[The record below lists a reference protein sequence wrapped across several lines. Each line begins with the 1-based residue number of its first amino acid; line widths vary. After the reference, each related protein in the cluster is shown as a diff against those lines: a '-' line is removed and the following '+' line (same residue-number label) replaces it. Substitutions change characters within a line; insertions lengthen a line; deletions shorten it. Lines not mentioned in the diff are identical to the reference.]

1 MYRQNRWNKLAAYA
15 VTTML
20 ICTAFMTTPTDIYA
34 ETTSSTSSNTSSSS
48 STSTT
53 TTTSSHTDYSG
64 AYSSSNYIKPGN
76 YWFTPSAK
84 YGELVTITLPI
95 VNMTP
100 YNLKEVVITPIISG
114 NKKDWPFEIT
124 QTNYVLKLDSLVGS
138 KAEPDVNKRTK
149 DLFWTFQVR
158 DDVMNGYYPIQYQ
171 ILYTDELCNQGS
183 CTISTYI
190 ECTGKPG
197 AKSVNG
203 DDADEK
209 KSTPRIIVTG
219 FETDPAEVFAGE
231 NFMLTIHVKNTS
243 SKTPVQNVEFDL
255 EAAVEGKD
263 NNAVY
268 SAFLPTS
275 GSNSVYVDSIPTG
288 GTIDMAV
295 EFTAKADLSQKPYV
309 LNIKMKYED
318 SENNPYEATGS
329 VSIPVRQ
336 ESKFDISSFEVTP
349 TDLTV
354 GHEANIMF
362 SVYNTGKTKLYNVKA
377 KILADSITG
386 GDAFV
391 GNLDSG
397 ATGNVDVMVTGVQPT
412 MDDGTIK
419 AVVSYEDDA
428 GKVFEQE
435 FTTELFVNEEVAESD
450 MGMDVMPMEE
460 EPSGLPIW
468 LIGIIIGVVVAAAV
482 VVNVILVKKKKKKK
496 QAQLLIEDLSD
507 DED

>member
-1 MYRQNRWNKLAAYA
+1 MNRRSKKNRIIAFAFAAVFTCAALMTEPMDAYA
-15 VTTML
+15 
-20 ICTAFMTTPTDIYA
+20 D
-34 ETTSSTSSNTSSSS
+34 TTSGNSTS

-53 TTTSSHTDYSG
+53 ANKDYTG
-64 AYSSSNYIKPGN
+64 AYSSSDYIKPGN
-76 YWFTPSAK
+76 YWFTPSGK

-100 YNLKEVVITPIISG
+100 YTIKDVVISPIVSG

-124 QTNYVLKLDSLVGS
+124 QTNYVLKLDSLAGS
-138 KAEPDVNKRTK
+138 NAEPDVNKRTK

-158 DDVMNGYYPIQYQ
+158 DDVLNGYYPIQYQ

-197 AKSVNG
+197 AKNING
-203 DDADEK
+203 DDDDDK

-243 SKTPVQNVEFDL
+243 SKTAVQNVEFDL

-263 NNAVY
+263 ATATY

-275 GSNSVYVDSIPTG
+275 GSNSVYVDSIPIG

-309 LNIKMKYED
+309 LNVKMKYED

-329 VSIPVRQ
+329 ISIPVRQ
-336 ESKFDISSFEVTP
+336 ESKFDISSFEVAP
-349 TDLTV
+349 TELTV
-354 GHEANIMF
+354 GNEADIMF
-362 SVYNTGKTKLYNVKA
+362 NIYNTGKTKLYNVKA
-377 KILADSITG
+377 RIMADSISE

-397 ATGNVDVMVTGVQPT
+397 ATGNVDVMVTGEQPT

-419 AVVSYEDDA
+419 VLVSYEDDT

-435 FTTELFVNEEVAESD
+435 FSTELFVNEA
-450 MGMDVMPMEE
+450 MEE
-460 EPSGLPIW
+460 MDMDMMEMPEEQPQKGFPMW
-468 LIGIIIGVVVAAAV
+468 LIGIIAGVVIIAVIIVLVA
-482 VVNVILVKKKKKKK
+482 IRKKKKKKK
-496 QAQLLIEDLSD
+496 EEQLLIEDLSD
-507 DED
+507 DEDQ

>member
-1 MYRQNRWNKLAAYA
+1 
-15 VTTML
+15 
-20 ICTAFMTTPTDIYA
+20 
-34 ETTSSTSSNTSSSS
+34 
-48 STSTT
+48 
-53 TTTSSHTDYSG
+53 
-64 AYSSSNYIKPGN
+64 
-76 YWFTPSAK
+76 
-84 YGELVTITLPI
+84 
-95 VNMTP
+95 MTP
-100 YNLKEVVITPIISG
+100 YTIKDVVITPIISG

-124 QTNYVLKLDSLVGS
+124 QTNYVLKVDSLAGS
-138 KAEPDVNKRTK
+138 NAEPDVNKRTK

-158 DDVMNGYYPIQYQ
+158 EDVLNGYYPIQYQ

-190 ECTGKPG
+190 ECTGKAG
-197 AKSVNG
+197 AKNING
-203 DDADEK
+203 DDDDDK

-219 FETDPAEVFAGE
+219 FETEPGDVFAGE
-231 NFMLTIHVKNTS
+231 DFMLIIHVKNTS

-263 NNAVY
+263 TNAVY

-275 GSNSVYVDSIPTG
+275 GSNSVYVDSIPAG

-329 VSIPVRQ
+329 ISIPVRQ
-336 ESKFDISSFEVTP
+336 ESKFDVSSFEVTP
-349 TDLTV
+349 TELTV
-354 GHEANIMF
+354 GHESNIMF
-362 SVYNTGKTKLYNVKA
+362 SIYNTGKTKLYNVKA
-377 KILADSITG
+377 KIVADSITG

-397 ATGNVDVMVTGVQPT
+397 ATGNVDVMVTGAQPT
-412 MDDGTIK
+412 MDDGKIK
-419 AVVSYEDDA
+419 VIVSYEDDT

-435 FTTELFVNEEVAESD
+435 FPTELFVSEAMEEMD
-450 MGMDVMPMEE
+450 MGMGMEEMPMEE
-460 EPSGLPIW
+460 EQSTGFPIW
-468 LIGIIIGVVVAAAV
+468 LIIVIAVVVVAAV
-482 VVNVILVKKKKKKK
+482 VVVIIVLKKKKKKK
-496 QAQLLIEDLSD
+496 QQEQLLIEDLND

>member
-1 MYRQNRWNKLAAYA
+1 MNRRSKKNRIIAFAFIVGFICAALLTEPTDAYA
-15 VTTML
+15 
-20 ICTAFMTTPTDIYA
+20 D
-34 ETTSSTSSNTSSSS
+34 TTSDNSTS
-48 STSTT
+48 STT
-53 TTTSSHTDYSG
+53 TTSHTDYSG
-64 AYSSSNYIKPGN
+64 AYSSSNYIKTGN
-76 YWFTPSAK
+76 YWFTPSGK
-84 YGELVTITLPI
+84 HGELVTITLPI

-100 YNLKEVVITPIISG
+100 YTIKDVVISPIISG

-124 QTNYVLKLDSLVGS
+124 QTNYVLKLDVLAGS
-138 KAEPDVNKRTK
+138 NAEPDVSKRTT

-158 DDVMNGYYPIQYQ
+158 DDVLNGYYPIQYQ

-203 DDADEK
+203 DDEDEK

-219 FETDPAEVFAGE
+219 FETNPAEVFAGD

-243 SKTPVQNVEFDL
+243 SKTSVQNVEFDL

-263 NNAVY
+263 TTATY

-275 GSNSVYVDSIPTG
+275 GSNSVFVDSIPIG
-288 GTIDMAV
+288 SSIDMAV

-309 LNIKMKYED
+309 LNVKMKYED

-329 VSIPVRQ
+329 ISIPVRQ
-336 ESKFDISSFEVTP
+336 ESKFDISSFEVAP
-349 TDLTV
+349 TNLTV
-354 GHEANIMF
+354 GNEADIMF
-362 SVYNTGKTKLYNVKA
+362 NIYNTGKTKLYNVKA
-377 KILADSITG
+377 KIMADSISE

-412 MDDGTIK
+412 MDDGAIK
-419 AVVSYEDDA
+419 VLVSYEDDT

-435 FTTELFVNEEVAESD
+435 FATELFVNEAMEAMD
-450 MGMDVMPMEE
+450 MDMMEIPE
-460 EPSGLPIW
+460 EQPQKNSPIW
-468 LIGIIIGVVVAAAV
+468 LIGIIAGVVIITAIIVFV
-482 VVNVILVKKKKKKK
+482 TIKNKKKKKKEE
-496 QAQLLIEDLSD
+496 QLLIEDLSD
-507 DED
+507 DEDQ